1 MMRVKQLGRHHGPGR
16 RILVYWATQ
25 LLRVWFATCRI
36 TVVGREL
43 EERFAW
49 REEKAVVGTWHRSAL
64 FLVWYYR
71 RLRPVVMFSRSRDG
85 ELIAGY
91 AENLGVVA
99 ARGSSSRGGTTAL
112 RAMLRHLRR
121 PGHRKAA
128 TVLDGPRGPRFTVQ
142 PGMLQLARSAGVPF
156 LPVVMSAAPAITLR
170 RTWDRTLI
178 PLPFSRVVVSYGEP
192 LNISTEIRG
201 PRLEAKCREVE
212 ILLNRLRREA
222 DRMVGYRDDD
232 RRDRRAG

>member
-91 AENLGVVA
+91 AENLGVRAV
-99 ARGSSSRGGTTAL
+99 RGSSSRGGVNAL
-112 RAMLRHLRR
+112 RTMIRFLRR
-121 PGHRKAA
+121 PGPRKAA
-128 TVLDGPRGPRFTVQ
+128 TVLDGPRGPRFVAR
-142 PGMLQLARSAGVPF
+142 PGMLQLARNAGVPF
-156 LPVVMSAAPAITLR
+156 IPLVMSASPAVTLK
-170 RTWDRTLI
+170 RTWDHTLI
-178 PLPFSRVVVSYGEP
+178 PLPFSRVVVIYGRP
-192 LNISTEIRG
+192 LTIGADIRG
-201 PRLEAKCREVE
+201 PQLEATCREVGD
-212 ILLNRLRREA
+212 LLNRLRREA
-222 DRMVGYRDDD
+222 DHRVGYRPPD
-232 RRDRRAG
+232 RSDRGA

>member
-1 MMRVKQLGRHHGPGR
+1 MADGRPLDDHGRGR
-16 RILVYWATQ
+16 QFLVYWAT
-25 LLRVWFATCRI
+25 LILRVWFATCRI
-36 TVVGREL
+36 TIVGRDVH
-43 EERFAW
+43 ERFILGD
-49 REEKAVVGTWHRSAL
+49 EKLVGGTWHRGAL
-64 FLVWYYR
+64 FLVWFYR
-71 RLRPVVMFSRSRDG
+71 RVRPMIMFSRSRDG

-192 LNISTEIRG
+192 LNIGTEIRG